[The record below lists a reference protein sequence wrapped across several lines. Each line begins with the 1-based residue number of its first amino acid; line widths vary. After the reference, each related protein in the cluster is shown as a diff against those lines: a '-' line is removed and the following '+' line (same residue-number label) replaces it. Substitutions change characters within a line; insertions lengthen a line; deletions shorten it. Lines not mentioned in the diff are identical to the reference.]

1 MIVKELKELNQP
13 CEPCSSVEEG
23 EEIAAKLLDYLNNSE
38 TGIGL
43 AANQIGINKRV
54 CVINCKEPVVLIN
67 PTITEKSEELFVF
80 GEGCLSFPDDFVR
93 TQRHKWV
100 KVKADNHESELMFSV
115 WDVGPGDEGYDK
127 HKYLDYAYEVAC
139 VQHEIDHL
147 DGITMYDREWVMTP
161 TKRAYDKI
169 GRNEKVEITNGSETK
184 TLKWKKAEPLVKQGD
199 WSLSYGTAE
208 VVE

>member
-23 EEIAAKLLDYLNNSE
+23 EEIAAKLLDYLNNSK

-54 CVINCKEPVVLIN
+54 CVIICKEPVVLIN
-67 PTITEKSEELFVF
+67 PKIVEKSEELFVF
-80 GEGCLSFPDDFVR
+80 AEGCLSFPEDMVR

-100 KVKADNHESELMFSV
+100 KVKADNHESELMFEM
-115 WDVGPGDEGYDK
+115 WDVKPGDEGYDK
-127 HKYLDYAYEVAC
+127 NKFLDYAYEVAC

-147 DGITMYDREWVMTP
+147 DGVTMYDREWVNEP
-161 TKRAYDKI
+161 IKRAYDKI
-169 GRNEKVEITNGSETK
+169 GRNEKVEITNGTESK
-184 TLKWKKAEPLVKQGD
+184 MIKWKKAESLVKSGE

-208 VVE
+208 VI

>member
-23 EEIAAKLLDYLNNSE
+23 EEIAAKLLDFLNNSE

-54 CVINCKEPVVLIN
+54 CVINCKDPVVLVN
-67 PTITEKSEELFVF
+67 PEIVEKSEELFVF
-80 GEGCLSFPDDFVR
+80 GEGCLSFPDTYVK
-93 TQRHKWV
+93 TKRHKWV
-100 KVKADNHESELMFSV
+100 KVKADNHKSELMFSV
-115 WDVGPGDEGYDK
+115 WNVKPGEEGYDK
-127 HKYLDYAYEVAC
+127 NKFLDYAYEVAC

-147 DGITMYDREWVMTP
+147 DGVTMFDREFVMEP
-161 TKRAYDKI
+161 TRRAYDKI
-169 GRNEKVEITNGSETK
+169 GRNEKVEITNGKVSK
-184 TLKWKKAEPLVKQGD
+184 MMKWKKAEPLIKTGD
-199 WSLSYGTAE
+199 WSLSYGTVE